1 MSTLDLTRAI
11 CHQGCELAMWSVY
24 RHYIVD
30 IMVIGYF
37 GGCARCRASG
47 LLVSLAYFV
56 GGIRNSYQVVVRFNM
71 YSYSIKFDIWPKN

>member
-1 MSTLDLTRAI
+1 MSTLNLTRAI

-37 GGCARCRASG
+37 GGCARCRASR
-47 LLVSLAYFV
+47 LLVSQACVV
-56 GGIRNSYQVVVRFNM
+56 GGSKIYMKDRKKNVNLKLGNSRVN
-71 YSYSIKFDIWPKN
+71 D